1 MFIDLTLD
9 SDEELQKGNS
19 EQLLSLFTQ
28 QKSRKRKSELTSET
42 SSLKSDLTT
51 RHVDINPNSLPSQ
64 HNETDLEPVVKSEPR
79 KFDVVV
85 PRFTDDV
92 FSIDSDSSVPRKKRA
107 SLPPWNSK
115 LVTKTDEPQTQQDT
129 LLGLSQTHYPVDDAE
144 TKASFAYPKHKH
156 GSSDILPL
164 SLSSMPPGLF
174 RKKKY
179 QEPPADGVPKTL
191 LAKLSRI
198 RGPPVTLTLSKED
211 SAFPE
216 NFEFINSY
224 KIRGGVEK
232 ADASFDA
239 GCDCGIVCDMK
250 SCTCLSQEIDSDD
263 RINPYDILRDG
274 TYVLNQG
281 FLKRSAMIYEC
292 TPLCACTRHCWNR
305 VVERGRTIRFN
316 IFDTGS
322 RGFGLRSPDHI
333 RAGQFID
340 LYLGEVIT
348 KASADRREMIAET
361 QKSPSYLFSL
371 DFLVNDNKIY
381 VVDGQKFGSPT
392 RFMNHSCNPNC
403 KMFPVSRHHGDERL
417 YDLAFFA
424 LRDIP
429 PMTELTFD
437 YNPSWDDTRKKKNK
451 NQIDPNSVKSK
462 KNQKRLEQISR
473 FVLLSSQYELQS
485 KSSISLDST
494 ILKSLRSYG
503 IPQSRKS
510 LR

>member
-1 MFIDLTLD
+1 M
-9 SDEELQKGNS
+9 
-19 EQLLSLFTQ
+19 
-28 QKSRKRKSELTSET
+28 
-42 SSLKSDLTT
+42 
-51 RHVDINPNSLPSQ
+51 
-64 HNETDLEPVVKSEPR
+64 PR
-79 KFDVVV
+79 L
-85 PRFTDDV
+85 TDDV

-115 LVTKTDEPQTQQDT
+115 PITKADEPQTQQDT
-129 LLGLSQTHYPVDDAE
+129 LLGLSQTHYPVNDAV

-179 QEPPADGVPKTL
+179 QEPPTDGVPKTL

-322 RGFGLRSPDHI
+322 RGFGIYPFPGPKITDISMLTIMILR
-333 RAGQFID
+333 
-340 LYLGEVIT
+340 
-348 KASADRREMIAET
+348 
-361 QKSPSYLFSL
+361 
-371 DFLVNDNKIY
+371 
-381 VVDGQKFGSPT
+381 PT
-392 RFMNHSCNPNC
+392 
-403 KMFPVSRHHGDERL
+403 FPRPH
-417 YDLAFFA
+417 
-424 LRDIP
+424 
-429 PMTELTFD
+429 
-437 YNPSWDDTRKKKNK
+437 
-451 NQIDPNSVKSK
+451 
-462 KNQKRLEQISR
+462 
-473 FVLLSSQYELQS
+473 
-485 KSSISLDST
+485 
-494 ILKSLRSYG
+494 
-503 IPQSRKS
+503 QSRS
-510 LR
+510 IH